1 MGWPSFIDVC
11 ELTFCVQDMGDEPGF
26 RASFFT
32 ELSFLPSKNNVLVP
46 TYLYNY
52 VGQPTKTVDR
62 VDAMLAMYYNTS

>member
-1 MGWPSFIDVC
+1 
-11 ELTFCVQDMGDEPGF
+11 MGDEPGF
-26 RASFFT
+26 RASVFT